1 LDLARDLHFARTGN
15 GVLRISIASAGELTT
30 LQLEGQVSGKW
41 VEWLYL
47 TCETYLQNGASLI
60 LDLSKVSFSDRGGI
74 ALLKS
79 MANRNVR
86 IVNALPFIA
95 EQIR

>member
-1 LDLARDLHFARTGN
+1 M
-15 GVLRISIASAGELTT
+15 
-30 LQLEGQVSGKW
+30 SGKW

-47 TCETYLQNGASLI
+47 TCETYLQNGASLT

-74 ALLKS
+74 TLLKNLATRKVTI
-79 MANRNVR
+79 ANAV
-86 IVNALPFIA
+86 PFIA

>member
-1 LDLARDLHFARTGN
+1 M
-15 GVLRISIASAGELTT
+15 LRISIASTDGQTT

-41 VEWLYL
+41 VELLYL
-47 TCETYLQNGASLI
+47 TCETYLQNGASLT
-60 LDLSKVSFSDRGGI
+60 LDLGMVSFSDRGGI
-74 ALLKS
+74 ALLKNL
-79 MANRNVR
+79 ATRKVA